1 MKGKEVE
8 KTDEEKEKISTTL
21 KMEEYLKEKERF

>member
-1 MKGKEVE
+1 MKGKEVK

-21 KMEEYLKEKERF
+21 EIEEYLKENN